1 MVEPNGPSCILI
13 WLSQQGK
20 EQSKKRDSLNMTSNR
35 LTSYWTLEQGISYTG
50 EKSVYGMNS
59 LSGRQSGRSDD
70 AERRE
75 RTGGTAHL
83 SLCVRAREGREGR
96 VGWGETEHMANLHAA
111 ELRAHG

>member
-1 MVEPNGPSCILI
+1 
-13 WLSQQGK
+13 
-20 EQSKKRDSLNMTSNR
+20 MTSNR

-75 RTGGTAHL
+75 RTGGTL
-83 SLCVRAREGREGR
+83 TSSLCVRKGGKGGEGGM
-96 VGWGETEHMANLHAA
+96 GGD
-111 ELRAHG
+111 RAHG